1 MKTSK
6 SIIAIILLVIFACKN
21 ENENNKFSG
30 KLSKID
36 NSEIEIV
43 EIKKEFSDTIS
54 VKLDSEQ
61 IKNVVDLINE
71 SGQAELLKAGPR
83 YWLLIKLKNDS
94 IKAYKINDN
103 YFGENDLYIRLK
115 DKGYFKNI
123 YENNIKSNSLI
134 DCRIK

>member
-6 SIIAIILLVIFACKN
+6 SLTAIILLVVFACKN
-21 ENENNKFSG
+21 EKEKIPN

-43 EIKKEFSDTIS
+43 EVKKELLDTIS

-71 SGQAELLKAGPR
+71 SGEAELLKAGPK

-94 IKAYKINDN
+94 IKAYKITDN

-123 YENNIKSNSLI
+123 YENNIKSSSLI
-134 DCRIK
+134 DSRIK

>member
-6 SIIAIILLVIFACKN
+6 SLIAIILLVIFACKN
-21 ENENNKFSG
+21 ENIKFSG

-43 EIKKEFSDTIS
+43 EIKKEFLDTIS

-61 IKNVVDLINE
+61 IKYVVDLINE
-71 SGQAELLKAGPR
+71 SGHAELLKAGPKYR
-83 YWLLIKLKNDS
+83 LLIKLKNDS

-115 DKGYFKNI
+115 DKGYFKYI
-123 YENNIKSNSLI
+123 YENNIKSSSLI
-134 DCRIK
+134 YSRIK